1 MKERIAELEQ
11 EIHERQAVEA
21 EQEERIAELLSAKSA
36 LEKQGEEIVRL
47 AEDLA
52 VARNQAED
60 ADRTKSEFLANMSH
74 ELRTPLNAIIGFS
87 EIIKEETF
95 GPVGS
100 TRYRDSWP
108 GGRRKELA
116 RDRAR
121 RCR

>member
-11 EIHERQAVEA
+11 EIHERQAVEE
-21 EQEERIAELLSAKSA
+21 EQEERIAALL
-36 LEKQGEEIVRL
+36 GTRL
-47 AEDLA
+47 SEDLA

-121 RCR
+121 RSR